1 MERSSGDWQASASVA
16 ASDLE
21 VSHKQETEPRMSSP
35 KISVVMSVFNGQTFL
50 SEAIESILGQTFR
63 DFEFLIIDDGSTD
76 RTAEILSTIAQSDGR
91 IQIVSR
97 SNKGRAISLNVGI
110 NLAAGKYIGRMDA
123 DDVALP
129 RRLAQ

>member
-1 MERSSGDWQASASVA
+1 MN
-16 ASDLE
+16 
-21 VSHKQETEPRMSSP
+21 SP
-35 KISVVMSVFNGQTFL
+35 KVSVVMSVFNGQTFL

-129 RRLAQ
+129 RRLEQQVTFMEQHPGVVLLGGAVELISAAGQRLH